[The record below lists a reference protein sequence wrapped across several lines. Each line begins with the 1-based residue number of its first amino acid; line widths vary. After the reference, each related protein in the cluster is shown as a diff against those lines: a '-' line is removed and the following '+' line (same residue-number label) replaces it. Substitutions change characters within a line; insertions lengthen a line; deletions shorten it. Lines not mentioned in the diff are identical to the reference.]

1 MGSRLRSQPVPNP
14 SVTSDDE
21 ACSGYQMR
29 WKHGPEGARRL
40 LRTDGSV
47 IVPAMI
53 AGDVLRALVRDLTAR
68 VRADGGEVAPGVRRL
83 LYALHA
89 AAQHADTFD
98 FARASSASAA
108 TGTVLA
114 PSGTV
119 AVAEAAALMG
129 CSPRHI
135 RALIANGRLPAERVG
150 ARVWA
155 IDAAALND
163 YRHHRGDTTP

>member
-1 MGSRLRSQPVPNP
+1 
-14 SVTSDDE
+14 
-21 ACSGYQMR
+21 MR

-40 LRTDGSV
+40 LRADGSV
-47 IVPAMI
+47 IVPAMV

-68 VRADGGEVAPGVRRL
+68 VRADGGEVTPGIRRL
-83 LYALHA
+83 LYALHT
-89 AAQHADTFD
+89 AAQHTDMFD
-98 FARASSASAA
+98 SARASADSAA
-108 TGTVLA
+108 TGTAPA

-135 RALIANGRLPAERVG
+135 RTLIANGRLPAERVG